1 MAQLFRKAMDC
12 LYYACVF
19 VGCTAMVLISAIIP
33 WAVFTRYVLNSAA
46 SWPEATAVLLTIVLT
61 FIGAAAG
68 YRFHVHMN
76 LSFFADMLPR
86 PLKALADIV
95 VQILMAGIAMFMAI
109 WGLRLVEVTWH
120 NSIPDFPSLSVGV
133 TYLPIPIGGICLLF
147 FIIERLLIGT
157 PPDPVRSDDDHVSAH

>member
-1 MAQLFRKAMDC
+1 MAGLFRKAMDG

-19 VGCTAMVLISAIIP
+19 VGCAAMVLIAAVIP
-33 WAVFTRYVLNSAA
+33 WAVFTRYALNSAA

-76 LSFFADMLPR
+76 LSFFADMLPP
-86 PLKALADIV
+86 PLKMLADLL
-95 VQILMAGIAMFMAI
+95 VQILMAGIALFMVI
-109 WGLRLVEVTWH
+109 WGMRLVEVTWH

-133 TYLPIPIGGICLLF
+133 TYLPIPIGGACLLL

-157 PPDPVRSDDDHVSAH
+157 PPDPVLQDHDLSAH